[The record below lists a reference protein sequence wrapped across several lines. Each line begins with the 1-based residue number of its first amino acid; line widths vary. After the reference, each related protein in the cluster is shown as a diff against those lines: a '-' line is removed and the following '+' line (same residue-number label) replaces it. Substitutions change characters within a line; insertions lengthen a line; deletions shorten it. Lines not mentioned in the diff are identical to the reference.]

1 MSDRVSTGI
10 EGLDVM
16 LQGGLLT
23 NRVYLVSG
31 PPGSGKTT
39 LCVQFLVQGAV
50 HGDKGVYISLV
61 ENPVYIVEDMSN
73 YNLGLKRLAQERKIF
88 FVDMGPNSIQRKTG
102 EHRPVEQGQGEP
114 KPELTTEAPFVL
126 SGPEMVKKLQ
136 TLVTSLGIKRMVIDS
151 LSTIRFASEP
161 ALEKKEMSRF
171 IRSLKNLDCTVMLI
185 SEMTEP
191 DAYSFEHFLAHGVV
205 FLHHFLQGG
214 TMVRGILVTKM
225 KGTRHSEDIQKMAF
239 TRNGLEVFSE
249 KLVP

>member
-10 EGLDVM
+10 EGLDQM
-16 LQGGLLT
+16 LQGGLLP

-39 LCVQFLVQGAV
+39 LCVQFLVQGALQ
-50 HGDKGVYISLV
+50 GEKGVYISLV

-88 FVDMGPNSIQRKTG
+88 FVDMGPKSIQKKTG
-102 EHRPVEQGQGEP
+102 EP
-114 KPELTTEAPFVL
+114 KSELTTEAPFVL

-151 LSTIRFASEP
+151 MSTIRFASEP

-171 IRSLKNLDCTVMLI
+171 IRSLKNLDCTVVLI

-191 DAYSFEHFLAHGVV
+191 DAYSYEHFLAHGVI

-214 TMVRGILVTKM
+214 TMVRGVLVTKM
-225 KGTRHSEDIQKMAF
+225 KGTRHSEDIQKMSF
-239 TRNGLEVFSE
+239 TRNGLEIFQE